1 MSDQAD
7 NLRQLVKA
15 RREWREPAVEP
26 ALRPAGI
33 PRAARESSFVA
44 EEQAKTRARPAWRGG
59 GLLMALAVRW
69 AVVRTQR

>member
-15 RREWREPAVEP
+15 RREWREPTVEP
-26 ALRPAGI
+26 ALQPAGI
-33 PRAARESSFVA
+33 LRAARESFLVA
-44 EEQAKTRARPAWRGG
+44 EEQAKTRARPARRSG

-69 AVVRTQR
+69 AVARTQR